1 MPQSNVV
8 VRRVPGAGSPA
19 LRRRLHGQPGT
30 ASVVHAGARALYV
43 GIGDRVVGVAA
54 RDAVHVPAAI
64 ATTLS
69 ELPEV
74 AAGAPAEVRDGV
86 LYVAGLAVGVD
97 RLVPTEAP
105 RIDDPAGAA
114 SRLGAVLP
122 DLVVARR
129 QLPTVALDALAAG
142 DPAAARSLVGRGD
155 GLTPVG
161 DDVLSGWLVTARSTG
176 RPCDRLRGAVRVELH
191 RTTRLSATLL
201 ADAAAGECIP
211 EFRALLLALA
221 SGGDV
226 VPAVARLL
234 AVGHTSGAGM
244 LLGAHLALTSE
255 VPDPEG
261 SPR

>member
-19 LRRRLHGQPGT
+19 LRRRLHAQPGT

-64 ATTLS
+64 ATTLP

-129 QLPTVALDALAAG
+129 QLPAVALDALAAG
-142 DPAAARSLVGRGD
+142 DPAARSLVGRGD

-161 DDVLSGWLVTARSTG
+161 DDVLSGWLVTAHSTG
-176 RPCDRLRGAVRVELH
+176 RPCDRLREAVRVELH
-191 RTTRLSATLL
+191 RTTGLSATLL

-211 EFRALLLALA
+211 EFRSLLLALA
-221 SGGDV
+221 SGSDTV
-226 VPAVARLL
+226 SAVARLL